1 MMAVNTALLLV
12 FACGLSAA
20 LSTDPPEEM
29 TALTLDAVLEHQVIY
44 ETFPPAPEYKR

>member
-20 LSTDPPEEM
+20 LSTEPHEEI
-29 TALTLDAVLEHQVIY
+29 TALVLEHQVIY
-44 ETFPPAPEYKR
+44 ETFPAAPEYKR